1 MNKNKMKFYIYSE
14 KIYILISSIYKKFFG
29 INFLYFD
36 KSQLIT
42 LMKNKTTVISN
53 SSRLSIILFLYENN
67 LQKQENIK

>member
-1 MNKNKMKFYIYSE
+1 MKFYIYSE